1 MFKFEY
7 FVFQCPNKTEIADFV
22 KAVQDGI
29 ITWHAGPMNMQIEN
43 MDNMLLNVGL
53 GISQQLDN
61 WFKIKRKTR
70 ILSQRDVPGM
80 LLSNIM
86 DIFLPKVIIYVLF
99 INLLNF
105 KTC

>member
-1 MFKFEY
+1 M
-7 FVFQCPNKTEIADFV
+7 FQCPNKTETADFV

-53 GISQQLDN
+53 GMSQQLDN

-70 ILSQRDVPGM
+70 VLSQRDVPGM
-80 LLSNIM
+80 LLSNI
-86 DIFLPKVIIYVLF
+86 IKFFLPNLIIFCYSP
-99 INLLNF
+99 INLLNYNHVE
-105 KTC
+105 KC